1 MRAPFQ
7 LDARQASATVR
18 QRFANICEPQG
29 ELMASS
35 RRQVVTYLFFV
46 FLFTSLFYFLIIR
59 AKQLGAGGGLYVT
72 GIMWCPALAAFA
84 TLKLNR
90 RSLADLGWKWPATK
104 YALASWYVPLLY
116 AGLAYGIVWISGL
129 GGFPNQQ
136 FVASLTTR
144 MGPRLSPALATL
156 IYVVFTGSF
165 GLVGSLARALGEEIG
180 WRGFLVPELS
190 KNVSFTATALISG
203 VVWSVWHFPI
213 LIFADYNAGTATWY
227 ALTCFTVMVIA
238 ISFIFAWMR
247 LKSGSL
253 WTGAMLHASH
263 NLYVQAIFTPLT
275 RDTGKTA
282 WFIDEFGAV
291 LPLVAVAFA
300 IYFWTRRNELA
311 ATSETRRTDA
321 VTVQVAS

>member
-1 MRAPFQ
+1 
-7 LDARQASATVR
+7 
-18 QRFANICEPQG
+18 
-29 ELMASS
+29 MASS
-35 RRQVVTYLFFV
+35 RRQVVTYVFFV
-46 FLFTSLFYFLIIR
+46 FLFTSLYYFLVIR

-72 GIMWCPALAAFA
+72 GAMWCPALAAFA
-84 TLKLNR
+84 TLKLYGR
-90 RSLADLGWKWPATK
+90 KLTDLGWKWPATK

-116 AGLAYGIVWISGL
+116 AGIAYAIVWISGL

-144 MGPRLSPALATL
+144 MGPRLSPALATFM
-156 IYVVFTGSF
+156 YVVFTGSL

-190 KNVSFTATALISG
+190 NNVSFTATALISG
-203 VVWSVWHFPI
+203 VIWSVWHYPI

-238 ISFIFAWMR
+238 ISFVFAWMR

-300 IYFWTRRNELA
+300 IYFWTRRKELS
-311 ATSETRRTDA
+311 ATSETRRAD
-321 VTVQVAS
+321 VTAVQVAS